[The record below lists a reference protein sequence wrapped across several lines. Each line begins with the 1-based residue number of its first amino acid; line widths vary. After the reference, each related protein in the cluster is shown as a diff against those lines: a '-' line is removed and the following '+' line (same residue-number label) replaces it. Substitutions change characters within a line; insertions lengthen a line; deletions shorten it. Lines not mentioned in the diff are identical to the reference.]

1 MSEVEVGDSAT
12 REFQVLETDTAIAQ
26 GSGDVPV
33 LGTPRAIAFA
43 EAVSCTAIEER
54 LEPGETTVGSTVN
67 VQHCSPS
74 QVGDTVVAT
83 AVVAQ
88 VERRRITFDVTVV
101 NPDGRTALTGTVD
114 RIRVDREAFLQ

>member
-12 REFQVLETDTAIAQ
+12 REFQVSESDTAIAQ

-33 LGTPRAIAFA
+33 LGTPRAIAFV
-43 EAVSCTAIEER
+43 EAASVAAVEAR
-54 LEPGETTVGSTVN
+54 LEPGETTVGSNVN

-74 QVGDTVVAT
+74 RVGDTVMAT

-101 NPDGRTALTGTVD
+101 NPDGRTALTGTLD
-114 RIRVDREAFLQ
+114 RIRVDRDGFLA